1 MWPVVNLFESG
12 LEITEW
18 VDIDTIHSMEES
30 YPLYKNKVM
39 EITKANNITPY
50 LKREMLGDLEDLKQN
65 IYNLTHA
72 DTSEDSWEYYNLCS
86 RTMDKLDCKIR
97 WTN

>member
-18 VDIDTIHSMEES
+18 VDIDTIHSIEES
-30 YPLYKNKVM
+30 YPLYKNRVMSLTKSNAIAPDLKM
-39 EITKANNITPY
+39 EILT
-50 LKREMLGDLEDLKQN
+50 ELEVLNQN
-65 IYNLTHA
+65 IYRLKNA

-86 RTMDKLDCKIR
+86 RTMNRLDCKIR
-97 WTN
+97 